1 MSTPTPAAPGPNSQ
15 PAESDSVLELH
26 RPHMA
31 QMNEAAMTF
40 DGTPPEPPDEERDT
54 VQGMLDVLS
63 REHAEPHD
71 GFEPVPFWV
80 ALIFGGLLA
89 WGGFYVGTNS
99 ADFRRDVYDRSDL
112 KGAESG
118 GAAAANVPD
127 PDPQTVEELMKVG
140 QQKFG
145 SICASCHQP
154 SGQGNPGQNI
164 PPLDGSEWVVGDQAS
179 AARLS
184 RIVLYG
190 LSGPINVKGRTYN
203 GVMPN
208 QGNVLKDYEIAGV
221 LTYIRNSWGNAAD
234 KGKPPAITASVVRA
248 ARAAAGARKTNG
260 TQPVSQAELQKLPLD
275 HADPGAT
282 AAPPK
287 ADGKDGKKDEKKD
300 GK

>member
-1 MSTPTPAAPGPNSQ
+1 MSTPTPDAPQPNSQ
-15 PAESDSVLELH
+15 PDGEADSVLELH
-26 RPHMA
+26 RQHME
-31 QMNEAAMTF
+31 QLNDAAMTF
-40 DGTPPEPPDEERDT
+40 DGTPPDEERDT

-112 KGAESG
+112 KGAEA
-118 GAAAANVPD
+118 GAVVSNVPD

-140 QQKFG
+140 QQKFQ

-154 SGQGNPGQNI
+154 SGLGNPGQNI
-164 PPLDGSEWVVGDQAS
+164 PPLDGSEWVAGEQAS

-190 LSGPINVKGRTYN
+190 LSGPVNVKGRTYN

-208 QGNVLKDYEIAGV
+208 QG
-221 LTYIRNSWGNAAD
+221 TY
-234 KGKPPAITASVVRA
+234 
-248 ARAAAGARKTNG
+248 
-260 TQPVSQAELQKLPLD
+260 
-275 HADPGAT
+275 
-282 AAPPK
+282 
-287 ADGKDGKKDEKKD
+287 
-300 GK
+300 